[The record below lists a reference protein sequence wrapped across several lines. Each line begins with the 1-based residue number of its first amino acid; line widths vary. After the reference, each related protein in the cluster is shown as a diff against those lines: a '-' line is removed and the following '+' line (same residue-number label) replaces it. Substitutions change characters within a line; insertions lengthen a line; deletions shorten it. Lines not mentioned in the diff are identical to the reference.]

1 MPLGL
6 TGKRRETVYY
16 SYKRRY
22 IVFCK
27 GAVFGQPPFCF
38 AEKERVEQRKNVLLI
53 LTFIFIYGR
62 SVSNRTEW
70 RNAMSWLS
78 QTADA
83 EPALDVASPVS
94 RAVHG
99 IWEADELFKCPLVG
113 MGITLAEQKHLLKKM
128 SLPAIELTP
137 FEMHELF
144 VNAAATENPLSRKM
158 SQLLRRKYEREAV
171 PLRLLS
177 EEEFLAQWKKAFSI
191 GSYVGFLWAAA
202 TRELSDEARRTVYG
216 AVHMA
221 MHSVA
226 EEQTRTRRFI
236 AELERKNEQQA
247 NRIRLLKERE
257 AVSRSGMEQAEEGRR
272 ALAQENAALRD
283 ERNRLKAE
291 LDAMYEASTAL
302 WEIRGPELEAENEN
316 LREALASLTQR
327 FESQRELVNS
337 LLKQGRAR
345 FEQGTGAAADSC
357 GTCCG
362 RDCDES
368 CPSFDLCSKRV
379 LIVGGVERME
389 SLYREFIEGGGGV
402 LDYHNGSLQGGTRQ
416 LERSLRRA
424 DIILCPVNCNSH
436 GACIKVKN
444 LAKKHNKTFYMLPNG
459 SLSTISRLL
468 GNEAARQE
476 GERA

>member
-1 MPLGL
+1 
-6 TGKRRETVYY
+6 
-16 SYKRRY
+16 
-22 IVFCK
+22 
-27 GAVFGQPPFCF
+27 
-38 AEKERVEQRKNVLLI
+38 
-53 LTFIFIYGR
+53 
-62 SVSNRTEW
+62 
-70 RNAMSWLS
+70 MSWLS

-99 IWEADELFKCPLVG
+99 IWEADELFRCPLVG

-128 SLPAIELTP
+128 SLPAVELTP

-158 SQLLRRKYEREAV
+158 SQLLRRKYEREAA

-177 EEEFLAQWKKAFSI
+177 EEDFLAQWKEAFSA
-191 GSYVGFLWAAA
+191 GQYVGFLWAAA
-202 TRELSDEARRTVYG
+202 TRRLSDEARRTVYG

-221 MHSVA
+221 MHGIA
-226 EEQTRTRRFI
+226 EEQTRIRRFI
-236 AELERKNEQQA
+236 VELERKNEQQA

-257 AVSRSGMEQAEEGRR
+257 AASRGGMEQAEEGRR

-291 LDAMYEASTAL
+291 LDAMYE
-302 WEIRGPELEAENEN
+302 
-316 LREALASLTQR
+316 
-327 FESQRELVNS
+327 
-337 LLKQGRAR
+337 GRAR
-345 FEQGTGAAADSC
+345 FEQGNLPGMAADSC

-468 GNEAARQE
+468 GSESARQE

>member
-1 MPLGL
+1 
-6 TGKRRETVYY
+6 
-16 SYKRRY
+16 
-22 IVFCK
+22 
-27 GAVFGQPPFCF
+27 
-38 AEKERVEQRKNVLLI
+38 
-53 LTFIFIYGR
+53 
-62 SVSNRTEW
+62 
-70 RNAMSWLS
+70 MSWLS
-78 QTADA
+78 QTANA

-128 SLPAIELTP
+128 SLPAVELTP
-137 FEMHELF
+137 FEIHELF

-158 SQLLRRKYEREAV
+158 SQLLRRKYEREAA

-177 EEEFLAQWKKAFSI
+177 EEDFLAQWKKAFSA
-191 GSYVGFLWAAA
+191 GQYVGFLWAAG
-202 TRELSDEARRTVYG
+202 TRGLSDEARRTVYG

-221 MHSVA
+221 MHGIA
-226 EEQTRTRRFI
+226 EEQTRIRRFI

-257 AVSRSGMEQAEEGRR
+257 AASRGGMDQAEEGRR

-327 FESQRELVNS
+327 FEGQRELVNS

-345 FEQGTGAAADSC
+345 FEQGNLSGMAADSC

-389 SLYREFIEGGGGV
+389 SLYREFIEGAAA
-402 LDYHNGSLQGGTRQ
+402 S
-416 LERSLRRA
+416 S
-424 DIILCPVNCNSH
+424 IITTARC
-436 GACIKVKN
+436 
-444 LAKKHNKTFYMLPNG
+444 
-459 SLSTISRLL
+459 R
-468 GNEAARQE
+468 AARASSS
-476 GERA
+476 GASGARTSSSAP

>member
-1 MPLGL
+1 
-6 TGKRRETVYY
+6 
-16 SYKRRY
+16 
-22 IVFCK
+22 
-27 GAVFGQPPFCF
+27 
-38 AEKERVEQRKNVLLI
+38 
-53 LTFIFIYGR
+53 
-62 SVSNRTEW
+62 
-70 RNAMSWLS
+70 MSWLS

-99 IWEADELFKCPLVG
+99 IWEADELFRCPLVG

-128 SLPAIELTP
+128 SLPAVELTP

-158 SQLLRRKYEREAV
+158 SQLLRRKYEREAA

-177 EEEFLAQWKKAFSI
+177 EEDFLAQWKEAFSA
-191 GSYVGFLWAAA
+191 GQYVGFLWAAA
-202 TRELSDEARRTVYG
+202 TRRLSDEARRTVYG

-221 MHSVA
+221 MHGIA
-226 EEQTRTRRFI
+226 EEQTRIRRFI

-257 AVSRSGMEQAEEGRR
+257 AASRGGMDQAEEGRR

-327 FESQRELVNS
+327 FEGQRELVNS

-345 FEQGTGAAADSC
+345 FEQGNLSGMAADSC

-468 GNEAARQE
+468 GSESARQE

>member
-1 MPLGL
+1 
-6 TGKRRETVYY
+6 
-16 SYKRRY
+16 
-22 IVFCK
+22 
-27 GAVFGQPPFCF
+27 
-38 AEKERVEQRKNVLLI
+38 
-53 LTFIFIYGR
+53 
-62 SVSNRTEW
+62 
-70 RNAMSWLS
+70 MSWLS
-78 QTADA
+78 QTANA
-83 EPALDVASPVS
+83 EPALDFASPVS

-128 SLPAIELTP
+128 SLPAIDLTP

-144 VNAAATENPLSRKM
+144 VNAAATENPLSRKV
-158 SQLLRRKYEREAV
+158 SQLLRRKYEREAA
-171 PLRLLS
+171 PLRLLD
-177 EEEFLAQWKKAFSI
+177 EEEFLGQWKKAFAA
-191 GSYVGFLWAAA
+191 GQYVAFLWAAA
-202 TRELSDEARRTVYG
+202 TRGLSDDARRTIYG

-221 MHSVA
+221 MHGVA
-226 EEQTRTRRFI
+226 EEQTRARRLF

-257 AVSRSGMEQAEEGRR
+257 AASRAGMEQAEEGRR

-327 FESQRELVNS
+327 FEAQRDLVNS

-345 FEQGTGAAADSC
+345 FEQAGLPVAESGAC
-357 GTCCG
+357 GGSCCG

-368 CPSFDLCSKRV
+368 CPSFDLCRKRV

-468 GNEAARQE
+468 GNESARQE
-476 GERA
+476 GERV

>member
-1 MPLGL
+1 MRHG
-6 TGKRRETVYY
+6 E
-16 SYKRRY
+16 
-22 IVFCK
+22 
-27 GAVFGQPPFCF
+27 AVSGQPPFCF
-38 AEKERVEQRKNVLLI
+38 AEKGRTEERKNILI
-53 LTFIFIYGR
+53 DLDFHFHIRQICFQQNGMEERYELVISDSGR
-62 SVSNRTEW
+62 GTRVGRCVACFTGCSRHMGSGRTVQ
-70 RNAMSWLS
+70 MS
-78 QTADA
+78 ACRHGDH
-83 EPALDVASPVS
+83 
-94 RAVHG
+94 AV
-99 IWEADELFKCPLVG
+99 
-113 MGITLAEQKHLLKKM
+113 
-128 SLPAIELTP
+128 ELTS

-158 SQLLRRKYEREAV
+158 SQLLRRKYEREAA

-177 EEEFLAQWKKAFSI
+177 EEDFLAQWKEAFSA
-191 GSYVGFLWAAA
+191 GQYVGFLWAAA
-202 TRELSDEARRTVYG
+202 TRRLSDEARRTVYG

-221 MHSVA
+221 MHSIA
-226 EEQTRTRRFI
+226 EEQTRIRRFI
-236 AELERKNEQQA
+236 VELERKNEQQA

-257 AVSRSGMEQAEEGRR
+257 AASRGGMEQAEEGRR

-327 FESQRELVNS
+327 FEGQRELVNS

-345 FEQGTGAAADSC
+345 FEQGNLPGMAADSC

-468 GNEAARQE
+468 GSESARQE